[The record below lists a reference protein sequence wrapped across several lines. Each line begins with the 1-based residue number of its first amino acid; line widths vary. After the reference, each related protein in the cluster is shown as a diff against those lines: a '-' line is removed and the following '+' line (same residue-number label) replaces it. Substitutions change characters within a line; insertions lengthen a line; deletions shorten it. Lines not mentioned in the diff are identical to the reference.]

1 MPTRNRFEKYF
12 VVPPGLFAARS
23 WKKLRYQN
31 RGARNRVQIVSMLS
45 QSWQFRGTKNGLFAL
60 SSQNCR
66 DGVPYVYARDLTV
79 DAADQVVDEEQRT
92 FEMVEMLLEIKKCS
106 NAGDKRRRKGCA
118 SHFYLRGCSR
128 STSHSNGGDSNVG
141 C

>member
-1 MPTRNRFEKYF
+1 MI
-12 VVPPGLFAARS
+12 PPGRFAARS
-23 WKKLRYQN
+23 WKKLRI
-31 RGARNRVQIVSMLS
+31 RLEVLEIAFKLFSMLS

-92 FEMVEMLLEIKKCS
+92 FEMV
-106 NAGDKRRRKGCA
+106 GD
-118 SHFYLRGCSR
+118 
-128 STSHSNGGDSNVG
+128 VV
-141 C
+141 